1 LLSSTIP
8 LVRNDT
14 EERQTTALEQA
25 EKEAGCKKAVVIVAC
40 SHGGLCNAPSQNH
53 RRHQYS
59 VGDFDDE
66 NGGEGLPREL
76 RNWSDRA
83 DEGVLVAFETSVFLQ
98 TEDRAISE
106 DRLVEN
112 LGRRKSQSPSMEGY
126 WQCV

>member
-1 LLSSTIP
+1 
-8 LVRNDT
+8 
-14 EERQTTALEQA
+14 
-25 EKEAGCKKAVVIVAC
+25 
-40 SHGGLCNAPSQNH
+40 
-53 RRHQYS
+53 

-83 DEGVLVAFETSVFLQ
+83 DEGVLVAFETSVLLQ

-112 LGRRKSQSPSMEGY
+112 LERRKSQPPSMEGY
-126 WQCV
+126 WQWV

>member
-1 LLSSTIP
+1 
-8 LVRNDT
+8 
-14 EERQTTALEQA
+14 
-25 EKEAGCKKAVVIVAC
+25 
-40 SHGGLCNAPSQNH
+40 
-53 RRHQYS
+53 

-126 WQCV
+126 WQWV